1 MLNAIIFYR
10 IANWFYKKHIP
21 FIPKLVTL
29 LIFLIYNSKIPYQ
42 AKIGKGSKFG
52 YGGIG
57 VVIHNRTIIGENCQ
71 IGQNVTI

>member
-1 MLNAIIFYR
+1 MINAFLRKKRKQYVECNIFYR
-10 IANWFYKKHIP
+10 IANWFLQKHTP

-57 VVIHNRTIIGENCQ
+57 VSLFMIEL
-71 IGQNVTI
+71 